1 MSRAIVL
8 PPKLLDFG
16 YERARGK
23 ELADVIFWR
32 EESFFSCRRPS
43 FNTSQSSFILVAFS
57 LTQDLLATFSL
68 DCTTLDSLVTMLAT
82 ILLFPLKVLLI
93 ALDLFVSWKCMP
105 AFSSPRF
112 ILLQRAWSFIMRN
125 ASVYNRM
132 LTHYTC
138 LNVDYSHYIRMG
150 GRCQET
156 RYSNRIEVGSSEQ

>member
-1 MSRAIVL
+1 
-8 PPKLLDFG
+8 
-16 YERARGK
+16 
-23 ELADVIFWR
+23 
-32 EESFFSCRRPS
+32 
-43 FNTSQSSFILVAFS
+43 
-57 LTQDLLATFSL
+57 
-68 DCTTLDSLVTMLAT
+68 MLAT
-82 ILLFPLKVLLI
+82 ILLFPLKVLLT